1 MNKKGEI
8 MSKKSP
14 QQSTTSLLEVAASFL
29 FGGAV
34 LTMALFPLAVP
45 MVALLIVVALPLV
58 ALGAGVAAIVAALTV
73 PVMLI
78 RGLSR
83 KLATMSRDRREGQ
96 LIRGNRPMMGARG

>member
-1 MNKKGEI
+1 MNEKGEI
-8 MSKKSP
+8 MSKHTP
-14 QQSTTSLLEVAASFL
+14 QQPTTSLLEVVASFL

-96 LIRGNRPMMGARG
+96 LIRGNKPMMGAHG

>member
-1 MNKKGEI
+1 
-8 MSKKSP
+8 MSERSP
-14 QQSTTSLLEVAASFL
+14 QQPTTGLLEVVAPFL
-29 FGGAV
+29 FGGAI

-45 MVALLIVVALPLV
+45 MVALLIVVALPLL

-73 PVMLI
+73 PVVLI

-96 LIRGNRPMMGARG
+96 LIRGNGPMMGAHG